1 MRLFKGVLY
10 AGLASAILFAVSAPA
25 KAAGVPVF
33 SDLGL
38 GLADVT
44 GTASGA
50 TVASVPATNVTLVN
64 GSLPTPDA
72 LTLSI
77 AENITGFTSVMP
89 GLDMITSG
97 TGTKIILD
105 PTTGE
110 AIRLD
115 VKIESGFAGAGFMT
129 VNGVITTAT
138 VVGGTGLPDGYNFA
152 NLIGG
157 ITTITDNQTT
167 VDFTTVLGHT
177 AVTANGGALSVTE
190 SIPEPTSMALLGV
203 GMAGFFAYRRFF
215 KRHATA

>member
-44 GTASGA
+44 GTATGA
-50 TVASVPATNVTLVN
+50 TVVSVPATNVTLVN
-64 GSLPTPDA
+64 GSLPTPA

-97 TGTKIILD
+97 TGTKIISD
-105 PTTGE
+105 GVD

-115 VKIESGFAGAGFMT
+115 VKIGSGFAGVGFMT
-129 VNGVITTAT
+129 VNGVITSAT
-138 VVGGTGLPDGYNFA
+138 VIGGTGLPDGYNFA
-152 NLIGG
+152 SLIGG